1 LMHSGTLGLS
11 LPGHVDVLRQHDFA
25 GVMATIAAFSGTLFA
40 YVIYG
45 LNVINPADV
54 KASLKNVHTYLTH
67 KWYFDELYDTMFV
80 KPVHIVARFCAAIDK
95 YVSDAFLHWLA
106 WSMVWISK
114 WDRVF
119 DEKIVD
125 GLVNLLG
132 NATFRVGGSF
142 RKLQTG
148 QLRQYVMFIAVAVI
162 TLSVMLYVWFPH

>member
-1 LMHSGTLGLS
+1 
-11 LPGHVDVLRQHDFA
+11 
-25 GVMATIAAFSGTLFA
+25 
-40 YVIYG
+40 
-45 LNVINPADV
+45 
-54 KASLKNVHTYLTH
+54 
-67 KWYFDELYDTMFV
+67 
-80 KPVHIVARFCAAIDK
+80 VARFCAAIDK
-95 YVSDAFLHWLA
+95 YVFDAFLHWLA
-106 WSMVWISK
+106 TATVWISK

-162 TLSVMLYVWFPH
+162 MLSVMLYVWFPH